1 MKESYEEGVANH
13 SAPSFAYYT
22 VRCSAKRK
30 QGIGGLGMELRKDAT
45 RMPTPSRCA
54 EGNMG
59 WGDIAS
65 PCSVL
70 RSQRPQTRLE
80 TSCTRTGRPRRCLLS
95 NQETGRRVK
104 AQAVRPACTSPRS
117 RTVAQYL

>member
-13 SAPSFAYYT
+13 SAPSFAYCT
-22 VRCSAKRK
+22 VRCTAKRK
-30 QGIGGLGMELRKDAT
+30 QGIGGLGIELRKDAIRT
-45 RMPTPSRCA
+45 PTLLRCA
-54 EGNMG
+54 EGNMNR
-59 WGDIAS
+59 GDIAS

-95 NQETGRRVK
+95 NQATGRRVK
-104 AQAVRPACTSPRS
+104 AQAARPACTSPRS
-117 RTVAQYL
+117 LTVAYYL

>member
-13 SAPSFAYYT
+13 SAPSFAHCT
-22 VRCSAKRK
+22 VRCTAKHK
-30 QGIGGLGMELRKDAT
+30 QGIGGLGIELRKLEI
-45 RMPTPSRCA
+45 RMLTLSRSA
-54 EGNMG
+54 ESYTSR
-59 WGDIAS
+59 GDNAS

-95 NQETGRRVK
+95 NQATGRRVK
-104 AQAVRPACTSPRS
+104 ANGRKRRRVLRK
-117 RTVAQYL
+117 AQ